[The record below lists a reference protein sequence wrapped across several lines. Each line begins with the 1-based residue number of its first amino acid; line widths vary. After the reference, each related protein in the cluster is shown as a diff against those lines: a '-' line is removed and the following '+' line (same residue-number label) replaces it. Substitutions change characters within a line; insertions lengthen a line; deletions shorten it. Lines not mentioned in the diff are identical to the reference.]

1 MEFERVKQKVVIRT
15 GDRIEFVEE
24 LLKWGAIGAKR
35 QSNSVP
41 RLYAPFTAELE
52 IMVNP
57 STPFKDTHCIRAYP
71 PDHRIYTEQEMEAM
85 EWNEFRE
92 SVALLGVKGRDR
104 KIMVADY
111 LQAVKSIQQQ
121 HIV

>member
-1 MEFERVKQKVVIRT
+1 MEFDNVRQKIVIRS

-35 QSNSVP
+35 QANTVP
-41 RLYAPFTAELE
+41 RLFAPFTAELE

-57 STPFKDTHCIRAYP
+57 STPFKDSHCIRAYP
-71 PDHRIYTEQEMEAM
+71 PDHRIYTEQELESM

-121 HIV
+121 HII

>member
-1 MEFERVKQKVVIRT
+1 MEFDNVRQKIVIRS

-35 QSNSVP
+35 QANTVP
-41 RLYAPFTAELE
+41 RLFAPFTAELE

-57 STPFKDTHCIRAYP
+57 STPFKDTHCVRAYP
-71 PDHRIYTEQEMEAM
+71 PDHRIYTEQELESM

-92 SVALLGVKGRDR
+92 SVALLGIKGRDR

-121 HIV
+121 HII

>member
-1 MEFERVKQKVVIRT
+1 MEFDNVRQKIVIRS

-35 QSNSVP
+35 QANSVP

-57 STPFKDTHCIRAYP
+57 STPFKDTHCVRAYP
-71 PDHRIYTEQEMEAM
+71 PDHRIYTEQELESM

>member
-1 MEFERVKQKVVIRT
+1 MEFDNVRQKIVIRS

-52 IMVNP
+52 ILIDPKVP
-57 STPFKDTHCIRAYP
+57 HKDTHCIRAYP
-71 PDHRIYTEQEMEAM
+71 PDHRVYTEVELEGMTFE
-85 EWNEFRE
+85 EFRE
-92 SVALLGVKGRDR
+92 SVALLGVKGRER
-104 KIMVADY
+104 VKMTAEY
-111 LQAVKSIQQQ
+111 LEAVESIKKQ
-121 HIV
+121 HLF

>member
-1 MEFERVKQKVVIRT
+1 MEFDNVRQKIVIRS

-35 QSNSVP
+35 QANTVP
-41 RLYAPFTAELE
+41 RLFAPFTAELE

-57 STPFKDTHCIRAYP
+57 STPFKDTHCVRAYP
-71 PDHRIYTEQEMEAM
+71 PDHRIYTEQELENMTFE
-85 EWNEFRE
+85 EFRE
-92 SVALLGVKGRDR
+92 SAALLGVKGRDR

-121 HIV
+121 HII

>member
-1 MEFERVKQKVVIRT
+1 MEFDNVRQKIVIRS

-71 PDHRIYTEQEMEAM
+71 PDHRVYTEQEMESM

>member
-1 MEFERVKQKVVIRT
+1 MEFDNVRQKIVIRS

-35 QSNSVP
+35 QANSVP

-57 STPFKDTHCIRAYP
+57 STPFKDTHCVRAYP
-71 PDHRIYTEQEMEAM
+71 PDHRIYTEQELENMTFE
-85 EWNEFRE
+85 EFRE
-92 SVALLGVKGRDR
+92 SAALLGVKGRDR

-121 HIV
+121 HII

>member
-1 MEFERVKQKVVIRT
+1 MEFDNVRQKIVIRS

-111 LQAVKSIQQQ
+111 LQSVKSIQQQ

>member
-1 MEFERVKQKVVIRT
+1 MEFDNVRQKIVIRS

-57 STPFKDTHCIRAYP
+57 STPYKDTHCVRAYP
-71 PDHRIYTEQEMEAM
+71 PDHRIYTEQEMENM
-85 EWNEFRE
+85 TFEEFRE

>member
-1 MEFERVKQKVVIRT
+1 MEFDNVRQKIVIRS

-57 STPFKDTHCIRAYP
+57 STPFKDTHCVRAYP

>member
-1 MEFERVKQKVVIRT
+1 MEFDNVRQKIVIRS

-35 QSNSVP
+35 QTNTVP
-41 RLYAPFTAELE
+41 RLYAPFTAELD

-71 PDHRIYTEQEMEAM
+71 PDHRIYTEQELENMTFE
-85 EWNEFRE
+85 EFRE

-104 KIMVADY
+104 KIMVTDY

-121 HIV
+121 HII

>member
-1 MEFERVKQKVVIRT
+1 MEFDNVRQKIVIRS

-71 PDHRIYTEQEMEAM
+71 PDHRVYTEQELEAM

-121 HIV
+121 HII

>member
-1 MEFERVKQKVVIRT
+1 MEFDNVRQKIVIRS

-57 STPFKDTHCIRAYP
+57 STPFKDSHCIRAYP
-71 PDHRIYTEQEMEAM
+71 PDHRIYTEQEMELM

-121 HIV
+121 HII

>member
-1 MEFERVKQKVVIRT
+1 MEFDKVRQKIVIRS

-57 STPFKDTHCIRAYP
+57 STPFKDTHCVRAYP
-71 PDHRIYTEQEMEAM
+71 PDHRVYTEQELEAM

>member
-1 MEFERVKQKVVIRT
+1 MEFDNVRQKIVIRS

-57 STPFKDTHCIRAYP
+57 STPFKDSHCIRAYP
-71 PDHRIYTEQEMEAM
+71 PDHRIYTEEELSQMEF
-85 EWNEFRE
+85 NEFRE
-92 SVALLGVKGRDR
+92 SVALLGVKGRERD
-104 KIMVADY
+104 KMVADY
-111 LQAVKSIQQQ
+111 LEAVKSIQIQ
-121 HIV
+121 HTI

>member
-1 MEFERVKQKVVIRT
+1 MEFDNVKQKIVLRT
-15 GDRIEFVEE
+15 ADRVEFAKE
-24 LLKWGAIGAKR
+24 LLKWGAMGAKLQDR
-35 QSNSVP
+35 TVP

-57 STPFKDTHCIRAYP
+57 STPFKDTHCVRAYP
-71 PDHRIYTEQEMEAM
+71 PDHRIYTEQELENMTFE
-85 EWNEFRE
+85 EFRE

>member
-1 MEFERVKQKVVIRT
+1 MEFDNVRQKIVIRS

-52 IMVNP
+52 ILVDPKNP
-57 STPFKDTHCIRAYP
+57 HKDTHCIRAYP
-71 PDHRIYTEQEMEAM
+71 PDHRVYTEVELEEMTFE
-85 EWNEFRE
+85 EFRE

-104 KIMVADY
+104 KIMINEY
-111 LQAVKSIQQQ
+111 LEAVKSIQIQ
-121 HIV
+121 HTI

>member
-1 MEFERVKQKVVIRT
+1 MEFDNVRQKIVIRS

-35 QSNSVP
+35 QANSVP

-71 PDHRIYTEQEMEAM
+71 PDHRIYTEEELEQM

-121 HIV
+121 HII

>member
-1 MEFERVKQKVVIRT
+1 MEFDNVRQKIVIRS

-57 STPFKDTHCIRAYP
+57 STPFKDSHCIRAYP
-71 PDHRIYTEQEMEAM
+71 PDHRIYTEQEMELM

>member
-1 MEFERVKQKVVIRT
+1 MEFDNVRQKIVIRS

-35 QSNSVP
+35 QANTVP
-41 RLYAPFTAELE
+41 RLFAPFTAELE

-57 STPFKDTHCIRAYP
+57 STPFKDTHCVRAYP
-71 PDHRIYTEQEMEAM
+71 PDHRIYTEQEMESM

-104 KIMVADY
+104 KIMINEY
-111 LQAVKSIQQQ
+111 LGVVKKMYS
-121 HIV
+121 

>member
-1 MEFERVKQKVVIRT
+1 MEFDNVRQKIVIRS

-35 QSNSVP
+35 QANTVP

-57 STPFKDTHCIRAYP
+57 KNPHKDTHCVRAYP
-71 PDHRIYTEQEMEAM
+71 PDHRVYTDVELEEMTFE
-85 EWNEFRE
+85 EFRE

-104 KIMVADY
+104 KIMTADY
-111 LQAVKSIQQQ
+111 LEVVKSIQIQ
-121 HIV
+121 HTI

>member
-1 MEFERVKQKVVIRT
+1 MEFDNVRQKIVIRS

-71 PDHRIYTEQEMEAM
+71 PDHRIYTEQEMESM